1 MNLFFSS
8 ALFAAVPC
16 TYDLYSASQYRDFL
30 DNFLLAFRTLFLV
43 FLSFSVLLL
52 RFYLFQCNY

>member
-16 TYDLYSASQYRDFL
+16 TYDLYSASQYRDFWG
-30 DNFLLAFRTLFLV
+30 NFLLVFHTLFLI

-52 RFYLFQCNY
+52 RFYIF